1 MLSADT
7 LCLDG
12 PDVQEVKRRSM
23 ARVTIALCL
32 VSKIVMARLSE
43 VNTIAAG
50 DLTRPLRYCVIRG
63 LSSASCRLD
72 ELSRLRLYMAF
83 VVVSPCRVVADG
95 GGQCPFAQVLRNSLT
110 GRCRRPARREG

>member
-50 DLTRPLRYCVIRG
+50 DLTRPLRYCVIRSPDAAADRRRCG
-63 LSSASCRLD
+63 IFRQPGGSLFLSGGYNILVIRLVH
-72 ELSRLRLYMAF
+72 Y
-83 VVVSPCRVVADG
+83 
-95 GGQCPFAQVLRNSLT
+95 FA
-110 GRCRRPARREG
+110 E